1 MSGITSRHS
10 GAYGSPFLDV
20 SHGSDF
26 KAIAQAI
33 EEAAGVKLGSGLT
46 KNVKRIFPYTDGNSV
61 TRTDKHTGDYA
72 GKRMSQTKG
81 STAEGAPLYVG
92 KPAGDPKTLTVVFVE
107 GEGGVDRLVSLGY
120 RAITWRGGAGA
131 LRNSTPD
138 LSILKG
144 HNYDVAL
151 WPDDNQVGIQAMMR
165 MGQLLQGT
173 ARSISWAMPADCTG
187 DTGLDTGDYDSVG
200 IAEVLAAATPYEP
213 EEEEPEPEE
222 PPPEPE
228 RPNPTAK
235 DRVQVALKLWQT
247 AFRYNLRGNRVE
259 YRNGSGKWQEED
271 TIPCTM
277 R

>member
-20 SHGSDF
+20 SHGCDF

-107 GEGGVDRLVSLGY
+107 GEGGVDPLVSLGY
-120 RAITWRGGAGA
+120 RAITWRGGAAALGRWGAGA
-131 LRNSTPD
+131 LGRSGTLPLTCLFSKD
-138 LSILKG
+138 ITTTWRYG
-144 HNYDVAL
+144 
-151 WPDDNQVGIQAMMR
+151 R
-165 MGQLLQGT
+165 MIT
-173 ARSISWAMPADCTG
+173 KWA
-187 DTGLDTGDYDSVG
+187 S
-200 IAEVLAAATPYEP
+200 
-213 EEEEPEPEE
+213 
-222 PPPEPE
+222 
-228 RPNPTAK
+228 R
-235 DRVQVALKLWQT
+235 R
-247 AFRYNLRGNRVE
+247 
-259 YRNGSGKWQEED
+259 
-271 TIPCTM
+271 
-277 R
+277 